1 MYYTG
6 IIGNMTASGPVCVSY
21 SGAAQTMMWELFTG
35 GSTFFSGGT
44 NFLNSN
50 HKNVIF
56 VCAMEEA
63 EI

>member
-1 MYYTG
+1 
-6 IIGNMTASGPVCVSY
+6 MTASGPVCVSY
-21 SGAAQTMMWELFTG
+21 SGAAQTMMWELLTG